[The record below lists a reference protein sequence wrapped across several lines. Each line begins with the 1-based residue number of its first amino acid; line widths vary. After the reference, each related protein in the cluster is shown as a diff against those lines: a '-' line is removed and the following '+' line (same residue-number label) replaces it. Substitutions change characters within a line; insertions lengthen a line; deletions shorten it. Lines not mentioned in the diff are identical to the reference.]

1 MSDEASQ
8 LDPCDREES
17 TADDVW
23 SRLRQSMEKL
33 KSVRASRTDPELI
46 ARRRAE
52 NAKRLREKAFTV
64 SPAEAPLELLAF
76 RKGNQRYA
84 LPVSDVIEVESLD
97 YFCPVPGTPS
107 FICGVM
113 HWRGNVLSL
122 LDLGVLFGIPTA
134 GIADVH
140 SCLVVEAA
148 GHQVAI
154 VTLEVEEII
163 VTAKSGIKP
172 APNIP
177 LDVPADWVVGVYDD
191 VRLVLNL
198 AAILQDPRMTEWRN

>member
-8 LDPCDREES
+8 LNQSIPEDA

-23 SRLRQSMEKL
+23 SRLRKSMEQFE
-33 KSVRASRTDPELI
+33 SIRASRTDPEVV
-46 ARRRAE
+46 ARRREA
-52 NAKRLREKAFTV
+52 NARRLRERAFTEE
-64 SPAEAPLELLAF
+64 PAEAPLELLAF
-76 RKGNQRYA
+76 HKGNQRYA
-84 LPVSDVIEVESLD
+84 VPVSDVIEVESLD

-107 FICGVM
+107 FICGVI

-122 LDLGVLFGIPTA
+122 LDLGALFGIPTS

-148 GHQVAI
+148 GQQVAI

-163 VTAKSGIKP
+163 VTARDGIKP

-177 LDVPADWVVGVYDD
+177 LDVPAEWFVGVYDD

-198 AAILQDPRMTEWRN
+198 TAILQDSRLTEWRD